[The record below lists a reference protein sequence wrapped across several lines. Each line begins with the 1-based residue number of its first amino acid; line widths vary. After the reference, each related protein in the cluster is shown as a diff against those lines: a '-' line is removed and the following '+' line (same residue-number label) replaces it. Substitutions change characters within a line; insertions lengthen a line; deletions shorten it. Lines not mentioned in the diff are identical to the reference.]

1 MHSPT
6 AKRRTSPC
14 DLQESQGN
22 SKCMPWF
29 RSGLQNLVY
38 VLISGLYGVTDG
50 STSSKTLHGK
60 PTLFIFG
67 STCALLRWLNPD
79 WNIVWLHCIFSLEER
94 FEKTQWLFRRRG
106 HGISASLL
114 LAGFVCE
121 NVEKCERFRE
131 EWYRSG
137 RQGWLACFSPQ
148 RHELYSFRLKEQQHQ
163 HNEAGMLAYLYWH
176 SASRHHTHI
185 LKRTNTVGLFFPSYI
200 HRDWLITQTHAYT
213 TEQCRKTYEDC
224 DMICVIL
231 CHLCFHNYNWHKT
244 FLILFDK
251 LV

>member
-1 MHSPT
+1 MRAAFRNAFT
-6 AKRRTSPC
+6 NR
-14 DLQESQGN
+14 QEEAIALWSTGVSRQPQVHAVIQEWP
-22 SKCMPWF
+22 SEFSLCVDF
-29 RSGLQNLVY
+29 RSVR
-38 VLISGLYGVTDG
+38 G
-50 STSSKTLHGK
+50 SQMEAPQAKHCMVNQHFYLWC
-60 PTLFIFG
+60 

-121 NVEKCERFRE
+121 NAEKCERFSE

-176 SASRHHTHI
+176 SASRHHTH
-185 LKRTNTVGLFFPSYI
+185 TFSNA
-200 HRDWLITQTHAYT
+200 QT
-213 TEQCRKTYEDC
+213 
-224 DMICVIL
+224 L
-231 CHLCFHNYNWHKT
+231 
-244 FLILFDK
+244 
-251 LV
+251 